1 MEKIDPQS
9 LQFRFNSLI
18 NSLDDAVSGVQISY
32 NLISNFDFEN
42 KSMNSFDILDDQY
55 RRWKD
60 ELLRVQTQLS
70 NFFAEYRDAVGF
82 GWDWEEAAHGSDQAG
97 SV

>member
-1 MEKIDPQS
+1 MTKIDPQS

-18 NSLDDAVSGVQISY
+18 NSLDDAVAGVQISY
-32 NLISNFDFEN
+32 DLISKFDFEK
-42 KSMNSFDILDDQY
+42 KSIKSFDILDDQY

-60 ELLRVQTQLS
+60 ELSRVQTQLS
-70 NFFAEYRDAVGF
+70 NFFAEYRDAVRF
-82 GWDWEEAAHGSDQAG
+82 GWDLEEAAHGSDQAG